1 MNNYV
6 LNCKSHFLAM
16 FHGCAPP
23 DERAREGR
31 RRRALVSTGQ
41 ISRWHW
47 KAGLSLLGK
56 KKESNR

>member
-23 DERAREGR
+23 EERSRKDR
-31 RRRALVSTGQ
+31 SST
-41 ISRWHW
+41 
-47 KAGLSLLGK
+47 LSFLLDK
-56 KKESNR
+56 